1 MAASNG
7 LAGGRCP
14 ARGRP
19 PGHYAAPFNDGAWN
33 QWVLTLRRRLGLW
46 VWAFALIWNVL
57 GLADIVNGQ
66 AIAAPSAETANMR
79 LPPIIYLIPISL
91 SAAQIASIWLLTRRP
106 IIDAITGNR
115 NVS

>member
-1 MAASNG
+1 MEKK
-7 LAGGRCP
+7 
-14 ARGRP
+14 
-19 PGHYAAPFNDGAWN
+19 PFHNADFFSA
-33 QWVLTLRRRLGLW
+33 LLRRRLGLW

-57 GLADIVNGQ
+57 GLADIVKGQ

-115 NVS
+115 NVR